1 MDKKI
6 RVAILDDH
14 ISTVEGHVV
23 LLKQDPL
30 IEVVAKMR
38 YGAEL
43 EPALQNNH
51 VDVLLLDI
59 NVFESETNKH
69 PYPILSV
76 IPKFLEK
83 YSNLNILVI
92 SMHFDRGIIRAVMDA
107 GANGYILKDDQET
120 LLDLGSVVKSIA
132 SSGGIY
138 FSPAAYELYSK
149 SVHAESALLLSTRQA
164 EALSLC
170 AAFPNETSD
179 KIAEKMGIKHSSVR
193 TLLSSAYVKL
203 DVRNRAAAIIKAREL
218 GLITPYPPEPPK

>member
-14 ISTVEGHVV
+14 ISTVEGHTV
-23 LLKQDPL
+23 LLKQDPH

-43 EPALQNNH
+43 EPALQNKN

-59 NVFESETNKH
+59 NVFESKTNKH
-69 PYPILSV
+69 PYPILNL
-76 IPKFLEK
+76 IPKFLQK
-83 YSNLNILVI
+83 YTDLNILVI

-132 SSGGIY
+132 NGGIY
-138 FSPAAYELYSK
+138 FSPAAYTLYLK
-149 SVHAESALLLSTRQA
+149 SVNAESELLLSTRQA

-170 AAFPNETSD
+170 AAFPNETSH

-193 TLLSSAYVKL
+193 NLLSSAYVKL
-203 DVRNRAAAIIKAREL
+203 NVRNRAAAIIKAREL
-218 GLITPYPPEPPK
+218 GLITPYPPEPLK